1 MPTVTGP
8 MSKGT
13 HAGGETFQPKIK
25 ASQGSMPSM
34 NNSSEQARSA
44 IMKLRVASTGFGTD
58 IKGAMTKTKAPK

>member
-1 MPTVTGP
+1 MPTMAGP

-13 HAGGETFQPKIK
+13 HADGETFNPKLK
-25 ASQGSMPSM
+25 APSGSMPSM

-58 IKGAMTKTKAPK
+58 IKGAMTKAPK